1 MQFQFENYTLDLD
14 RRELRRDS
22 DPLRI
27 EPQVFDLMAY
37 LVQNRTRVVTKDDL
51 IDAVWRGRVVSES
64 TVTSRINA
72 ARRALDDSGK
82 EQRLIRTASRKGI
95 RFVGDVLELA
105 SAKRNGV
112 APESDIAAPS
122 DEPHQEI
129 RFCTASDGT
138 RIAYAEVGAGPPL
151 LKTANWMNHLDY
163 DWHSPAWN
171 HLWRALAAER
181 RLIRYDQRG
190 NGLSDWD
197 TPDISPEAFVRDLE
211 SVVQATGLERF
222 PLFGIS
228 QGCAISIAYAAR
240 YPERVS
246 HLVLYSGFARGMRK
260 VGIQKSLDQLE
271 ALTTLMRL
279 GWGRRNAAFRQIFTS
294 QFVPGGTLE
303 QIQAFNDLQ
312 RETASPENAVRILH
326 AIADIDVLD
335 LLPQLKVPTLVLHC
349 RGDALVPFEEG
360 RRLAAAIPN
369 ARFVALEGSNHVIL
383 EHDPG
388 RERFLAEVRSFL
400 AS

>member
-1 MQFQFENYTLDLD
+1 M
-14 RRELRRDS
+14 
-22 DPLRI
+22 
-27 EPQVFDLMAY
+27 
-37 LVQNRTRVVTKDDL
+37 
-51 IDAVWRGRVVSES
+51 
-64 TVTSRINA
+64 
-72 ARRALDDSGK
+72 
-82 EQRLIRTASRKGI
+82 
-95 RFVGDVLELA
+95 
-105 SAKRNGV
+105 
-112 APESDIAAPS
+112 
-122 DEPHQEI
+122 
-129 RFCTASDGT
+129 
-138 RIAYAEVGAGPPL
+138 
-151 LKTANWMNHLDY
+151 
-163 DWHSPAWN
+163 
-171 HLWRALAAER
+171 
-181 RLIRYDQRG
+181 
-190 NGLSDWD
+190 
-197 TPDISPEAFVRDLE
+197 RDLE

-228 QGCAISIAYAAR
+228 QGCAISIAYAAK

-312 RETASPENAVRILH
+312 KETASPENAVRILD

-335 LLPQLKVPTLVLHC
+335 LLPTLKVPTLVLHC
-349 RGDALVPFEEG
+349 RDDALVPFEEG

-369 ARFVALEGSNHVIL
+369 ARFVALEGKNHVIL

-388 RERFLAEVRSFL
+388 RDRFLAEVRDFL